1 MGTNRAMDWFKQA
14 DVLVKSSRDPLFGM
28 TPQEA
33 VQYLRSSLKGRVREA
48 YIFGSF
54 ARQELTPES
63 DIDLLLVTETGL
75 PFPERGFAFSDLRDR
90 LPSLEIFVYTPEE
103 FLKLVT
109 DPSPGF
115 WTSVV
120 QEMFRIL

>member
-1 MGTNRAMDWFKQA
+1 MTDI
-14 DVLVKSSRDPLFGM
+14 LVKSFRDPLFGM
-28 TPQEA
+28 SPQEVVA
-33 VQYLRSSLKGRVREA
+33 YLRSTLTGRVREA
-48 YIFGSF
+48 YFFGSF
-54 ARQELTPES
+54 ARQEIHPDS
-63 DIDLLLVTETGL
+63 DIDLLLVAETGL

-120 QEMFRIL
+120 QEMIRIL